1 VPAIIVLGDKTNH
14 GGEVIEASGVTDTH
28 GKRMA
33 RVGDRVQC
41 PKKGHGATVIIEGD
55 LTFVIDGK
63 AVAYHGCKTSCGA
76 ILISSQAVTTVSFG
90 GGGGGG
96 AAPAAKAT
104 QARQAGQSA
113 AQAVAAA
120 PLAPAAYDLRFLVND
135 DKTSQPLAGI
145 PYKITLDSG
154 EEFTGVTDASG
165 HTQTVGSDAQRIA
178 YLEAP
183 YYGNVS
189 SSPDTHH
196 EHSACGC

>member
-1 VPAIIVLGDKTNH
+1 VPAIIVLGDKTDH

-33 RVGDRVQC
+33 RVGDKVHC
-41 PKKGHGATVIIEGD
+41 PKKGHGSTVIIEGD
-55 LTFVIDGK
+55 MTFMIDGK
-63 AVAYHGCKTSCGA
+63 GVPYHGCKTSCGA
-76 ILISSQAVTTVSFG
+76 VLISSQAVTTVSFG
-90 GGGGGG
+90 GGGGT
-96 AAPAAKAT
+96 ASPAKAT
-104 QARQAGQSA
+104 PAKPASQAG
-113 AQAVAAA
+113 AQAVATM
-120 PLAPAAYDLRFLVND
+120 PLVPAAYDLRFLVND
-135 DKTSQPLAGI
+135 NNTSQPLAGI
-145 PYKITLDSG
+145 PYKITLDTG
-154 EEFTGVTDASG
+154 EEFTGITDASG

>member
-1 VPAIIVLGDKTNH
+1 VPATIVLGDKTDH

-28 GKRMA
+28 GKRIA
-33 RVGDRVQC
+33 RVGDKVHC
-41 PKKGHGATVIIEGD
+41 PKKGHGSTVIIEGD
-55 LTFVIDGK
+55 MTFVIDGK
-63 AVAYHGCKTSCGA
+63 GVAYHGCKTSCGA
-76 ILISSQAVTTVSFG
+76 VLISSQAVTTVSFG

-96 AAPAAKAT
+96 SASAAKAT
-104 QARQAGQSA
+104 QARQTIQSG
-113 AQAVAAA
+113 AQAIAATA
-120 PLAPAAYDLRFLVND
+120 LVPVAYDLRFLVND

-145 PYKITLDSG
+145 PYKITLDTG

-165 HTQTVGSDAQRIA
+165 HTQTVGSDSQRIA

-196 EHSACGC
+196 EHSACSC